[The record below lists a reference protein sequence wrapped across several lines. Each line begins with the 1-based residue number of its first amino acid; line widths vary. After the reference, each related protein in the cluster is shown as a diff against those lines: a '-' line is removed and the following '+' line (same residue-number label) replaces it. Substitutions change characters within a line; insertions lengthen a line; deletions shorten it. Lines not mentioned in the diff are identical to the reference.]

1 MNISLINTKRLK
13 DLINRGFLHIVQRDS
28 IPYEVTKVKEIQR
41 SLTLFDKLC
50 RACFWFLTTCL
61 TLFIAHKLKR

>member
-13 DLINRGFLHIVQRDS
+13 DLINRGFLRIVQRDS
-28 IPYEVTKVKEIQR
+28 IPYEVTEVKEIQR
-41 SLTLFDKLC
+41 LRTFFDKLC
-50 RACFWFLTTCL
+50 RLCFWFLTTCL